1 MNKPILVIMAAGM
14 GSRYGGLKQID
25 PIDDEGHIIIDFS
38 LYDAYR
44 AGFRRAV
51 FIIKPEM
58 ERDFRE
64 VIGNRMEKIMEIS
77 YAFQCLDSLPDGYAV
92 PKGRVKP
99 WGTGH
104 AILSCDGLI
113 DAPFAVIN
121 SDDYYGREAFKL
133 IYDFL
138 SNVNNNEKYQYSMVG
153 YKLGNTLTDF
163 GSVARGVCEVN
174 EDNMLLSVTEHTRIE
189 KHGDK
194 AEFTEDGGESWT
206 ELPMEQTVSMNLW
219 GFTPNMI
226 AELKNRFPEFL
237 EIGLKINPLKCE
249 YFLPS
254 VVSELINKD
263 KAEVKVLRSADK
275 WYGVTY
281 KEDKETVVA
290 AIATMKAKGDYPEKL
305 WE

>member
-77 YAFQCLDSLPDGYAV
+77 YAFQRLDALPDGYAV
-92 PKGRVKP
+92 PEGRVKP

-133 IYDFL
+133 IYGFL
-138 SNVNNNEKYQYSMVG
+138 SKVKDNKKYQYSMVG

-206 ELPMEQTVSMNLW
+206 EPPMEKTVSMNLW

-254 VVSELINKD
+254 VVSELINED

-281 KEDKETVVA
+281 KEDKETVVN
-290 AIATMKAKGDYPEKL
+290 AIASMKARGDYPEKL

>member
-1 MNKPILVIMAAGM
+1 MKEPILVIMAAGM

-58 ERDFRE
+58 EKEFRE
-64 VIGNRMEKIMEIS
+64 VIGNRMEEIMDIS
-77 YAFQCLDSLPDGYAV
+77 YAFQRLDALPDGYAV
-92 PKGRVKP
+92 PEGRVKP

-138 SNVNNNEKYQYSMVG
+138 SNVNDNEKYQYSMVG

-163 GSVARGVCEVN
+163 GSVARGICEVN

-189 KHGDK
+189 KHGGR

-219 GFTPNMI
+219 GFTPKMI
-226 AELKNRFPEFL
+226 EELKIRFPEFL
-237 EIGLKINPLKCE
+237 ESSLKTNPLKCE

-254 VVSELINKD
+254 VVSELINED

-281 KEDKETVVA
+281 KEDKKTVVN
-290 AIATMKAKGDYPEKL
+290 AIASMKARGDYPEKL

>member
-1 MNKPILVIMAAGM
+1 MNKPILVVMAAGM

-77 YAFQCLDSLPDGYAV
+77 YAFQRLDALPYGYAV
-92 PKGRVKP
+92 PEGRVKP

-121 SDDYYGREAFKL
+121 SDDYYGREVFKL
-133 IYDFL
+133 IYGFL
-138 SNVNNNEKYQYSMVG
+138 STVKDNEKYHYSMVG
-153 YKLGNTLTDF
+153 YKLGNTLTDL

-174 EDNMLLSVTEHTRIE
+174 ADNMLLSVTEHTRIE

-206 ELPMEQTVSMNLW
+206 ELPMVQTVSMNLW

-226 AELKNRFPEFL
+226 AELKNRFPKFL
-237 EIGLKINPLKCE
+237 ESGLKTNPLKCE

-254 VVSELINKD
+254 VVSELINED

-275 WYGVTY
+275 LYGVTY

-290 AIATMKAKGDYPEKL
+290 AIASMKTRGDYPEKL

>member
-1 MNKPILVIMAAGM
+1 M
-14 GSRYGGLKQID
+14 D
-25 PIDDEGHIIIDFS
+25 
-38 LYDAYR
+38 
-44 AGFRRAV
+44 
-51 FIIKPEM
+51 
-58 ERDFRE
+58 
-64 VIGNRMEKIMEIS
+64 IS
-77 YAFQCLDSLPDGYAV
+77 YAFQRLDALPDGYAV
-92 PKGRVKP
+92 PEGRVKP

-138 SNVNNNEKYQYSMVG
+138 STVKDNEKYQYSMVG

-189 KHGDK
+189 KHSDK

-219 GFTPNMI
+219 GFTPKMI
-226 AELKNRFPEFL
+226 EELKRRFPEFL
-237 EIGLKINPLKCE
+237 ESGLKTNPLKCE

-254 VVSELINKD
+254 VVSELINED

-281 KEDKETVVA
+281 KEDKETVVN
-290 AIATMKAKGDYPEKL
+290 AIASMKARGDYPEKL

>member
-1 MNKPILVIMAAGM
+1 M

-64 VIGNRMEKIMEIS
+64 VIGNRMKKIMEIS
-77 YAFQCLDSLPDGYAV
+77 YAFQRLDALPDGYAV
-92 PKGRVKP
+92 PEGRVKP

-133 IYDFL
+133 IYGFL
-138 SNVNNNEKYQYSMVG
+138 SKVKDNKKYQYSMVG

-206 ELPMEQTVSMNLW
+206 ELPMEKTVSMNLW

-254 VVSELINKD
+254 VVSELINED

-281 KEDKETVVA
+281 KEDKETVVN
-290 AIATMKAKGDYPEKL
+290 AIASMKARGDYPEKL

>member
-1 MNKPILVIMAAGM
+1 MAAGM

-77 YAFQCLDSLPDGYAV
+77 YAFQRLDALPDGYAV
-92 PKGRVKP
+92 PEGRVKP

-133 IYDFL
+133 IY
-138 SNVNNNEKYQYSMVG
+138 
-153 YKLGNTLTDF
+153 
-163 GSVARGVCEVN
+163 
-174 EDNMLLSVTEHTRIE
+174 
-189 KHGDK
+189 
-194 AEFTEDGGESWT
+194 
-206 ELPMEQTVSMNLW
+206 
-219 GFTPNMI
+219 GF
-226 AELKNRFPEFL
+226 
-237 EIGLKINPLKCE
+237 
-249 YFLPS
+249 
-254 VVSELINKD
+254 
-263 KAEVKVLRSADK
+263 
-275 WYGVTY
+275 
-281 KEDKETVVA
+281 
-290 AIATMKAKGDYPEKL
+290 
-305 WE
+305 

>member
-25 PIDDEGHIIIDFS
+25 PIDSEGHIIIDFS

-58 ERDFRE
+58 EAEFRE
-64 VIGNRMEKIMEIS
+64 VIGNRMEKIMEVS
-77 YAFQCLDSLPDGYAV
+77 YAFQRLDALPEGYSV
-92 PKGRVKP
+92 PEGRVKP

-104 AILSCDGLI
+104 AVLSCGGLI

-121 SDDYYGREAFKL
+121 SDDYYGREAFQR
-133 IYDFL
+133 IFDFL
-138 SNVNNNEKYQYSMVG
+138 SAARDTEKYQYAMVG
-153 YKLGNTLTDF
+153 YQLGNTLTDF
-163 GSVARGVCEVN
+163 GSVARGVCEVS
-174 EDNMLLSVTEHTRIE
+174 EDNRLLSVTEHTRIE
-189 KHGDK
+189 KHGEK
-194 AEFTEDGGESWT
+194 AEFTEDGGASWT
-206 ELPMEQTVSMNLW
+206 ELPLEQTVSMNLW
-219 GFTPNMI
+219 GFTPAMI
-226 AELKNRFPEFL
+226 DELKNRFPKFL
-237 EIGLKINPLKCE
+237 DGGFKTNPLKCE

-254 VVSELINKD
+254 VVSALIDED
-263 KAEVKVLRSADK
+263 KAEVRVLRSADK

-281 KEDKETVVA
+281 KEDKKTVVE
-290 AIATMKAKGDYPEKL
+290 AIAAMKARGDYPEKL

>member
-1 MNKPILVIMAAGM
+1 
-14 GSRYGGLKQID
+14 
-25 PIDDEGHIIIDFS
+25 
-38 LYDAYR
+38 
-44 AGFRRAV
+44 
-51 FIIKPEM
+51 
-58 ERDFRE
+58 
-64 VIGNRMEKIMEIS
+64 MEIS
-77 YAFQCLDSLPDGYAV
+77 YAFQCLDSLPDGYEV
-92 PKGRVKP
+92 PEGRIKP

-104 AILSCDGLI
+104 AVLSCDGLI

-133 IYDFL
+133 IYGFL
-138 SNVNNNEKYQYSMVG
+138 STVKDTEKYQYSMVG

-226 AELKNRFPEFL
+226 EELKIRFPEFL
-237 EIGLKINPLKCE
+237 ESGLKINPLKCE

-254 VVSELINKD
+254 VVSELINEN

-290 AIATMKAKGDYPEKL
+290 AIAAMKARGDYPEKL

>member
-58 ERDFRE
+58 EEDFRE
-64 VIGNRMEKIMEIS
+64 VIGNRMEKIMDIS
-77 YAFQCLDSLPDGYAV
+77 YAFQRLDALPDGYAV
-92 PKGRVKP
+92 PEGRVKP

-104 AILSCDGLI
+104 AILSCNGLI

-138 SNVNNNEKYQYSMVG
+138 SNVNDNEKYQYSMVG

-189 KHGDK
+189 KRGDK

-206 ELPMEQTVSMNLW
+206 ELPMEKTVSMNLW

-254 VVSELINKD
+254 VVSELINED

-281 KEDKETVVA
+281 KEDKETVVD
-290 AIATMKAKGDYPEKL
+290 AIASMKARGDYPEKL

>member
-1 MNKPILVIMAAGM
+1 MKQPILVIMAAGM

-58 ERDFRE
+58 EKEFRE
-64 VIGNRMEKIMEIS
+64 VIGNRMEEIMDIS
-77 YAFQCLDSLPDGYAV
+77 YAFQRLDALPDGYAV
-92 PKGRVKP
+92 PEGRVKP

-138 SNVNNNEKYQYSMVG
+138 STVKDNEKYQYSMVG

-163 GSVARGVCEVN
+163 GSVARGICEVN

-189 KHGDK
+189 KHGDR

-219 GFTPNMI
+219 GFTPKMI
-226 AELKNRFPEFL
+226 EELKIRFPEFL
-237 EIGLKINPLKCE
+237 ESGLKTNPLKCE

-254 VVSELINKD
+254 VVSELINED

-281 KEDKETVVA
+281 KEDKETVVN
-290 AIATMKAKGDYPEKL
+290 AIASMKARGDYPEKL

>member
-1 MNKPILVIMAAGM
+1 
-14 GSRYGGLKQID
+14 
-25 PIDDEGHIIIDFS
+25 
-38 LYDAYR
+38 
-44 AGFRRAV
+44 
-51 FIIKPEM
+51 
-58 ERDFRE
+58 
-64 VIGNRMEKIMEIS
+64 
-77 YAFQCLDSLPDGYAV
+77 
-92 PKGRVKP
+92 
-99 WGTGH
+99 
-104 AILSCDGLI
+104 
-113 DAPFAVIN
+113 
-121 SDDYYGREAFKL
+121 
-133 IYDFL
+133 
-138 SNVNNNEKYQYSMVG
+138 MVG

-206 ELPMEQTVSMNLW
+206 ELPMEKTVSMNLW

-254 VVSELINKD
+254 VVSELINED

-281 KEDKETVVA
+281 KEDKETVVN
-290 AIATMKAKGDYPEKL
+290 AIASMKARGDYPEKL

>member
-1 MNKPILVIMAAGM
+1 M

-77 YAFQCLDSLPDGYAV
+77 YAFQRLDALPDGYAV
-92 PKGRVKP
+92 PEGRVKP

-133 IYDFL
+133 IY
-138 SNVNNNEKYQYSMVG
+138 
-153 YKLGNTLTDF
+153 
-163 GSVARGVCEVN
+163 
-174 EDNMLLSVTEHTRIE
+174 
-189 KHGDK
+189 
-194 AEFTEDGGESWT
+194 
-206 ELPMEQTVSMNLW
+206 
-219 GFTPNMI
+219 GF
-226 AELKNRFPEFL
+226 
-237 EIGLKINPLKCE
+237 
-249 YFLPS
+249 
-254 VVSELINKD
+254 
-263 KAEVKVLRSADK
+263 
-275 WYGVTY
+275 
-281 KEDKETVVA
+281 
-290 AIATMKAKGDYPEKL
+290 
-305 WE
+305 

>member
-1 MNKPILVIMAAGM
+1 MKEPILVIMAAGM

-25 PIDDEGHIIIDFS
+25 PIDKEGHIIIDFS

-58 ERDFRE
+58 ENEFRE
-64 VIGNRMEKIMEIS
+64 VIGNRMEEIMDIS
-77 YAFQCLDSLPDGYAV
+77 YAFQRLDALPDGYAV
-92 PKGRVKP
+92 PEGRVKP

-104 AILSCDGLI
+104 AILSCDGLM

-138 SNVNNNEKYQYSMVG
+138 SNVNDNEKYQYSMVG

-206 ELPMEQTVSMNLW
+206 ELPMEKTVSMNLW
-219 GFTPNMI
+219 GFTPKI
-226 AELKNRFPEFL
+226 IEELKIRFSEFL
-237 EIGLKINPLKCE
+237 ESGLKTNPLKCE

-254 VVSELINKD
+254 VVSELINED

-281 KEDKETVVA
+281 KEDKETVVN
-290 AIATMKAKGDYPEKL
+290 AIASMKARGDYPEKL

>member
-77 YAFQCLDSLPDGYAV
+77 YAFQRLDALPDGYAV
-92 PKGRVKP
+92 PEGRVKP

-133 IYDFL
+133 IYGFL
-138 SNVNNNEKYQYSMVG
+138 SKVKDNKKYQYSMVG

-206 ELPMEQTVSMNLW
+206 ELPMEKTVSMNLW

-254 VVSELINKD
+254 VVSELINED

-281 KEDKETVVA
+281 KEDKETVVN
-290 AIATMKAKGDYPEKL
+290 AIASMKARGDYPEKL

>member
-1 MNKPILVIMAAGM
+1 MKEPILVIMAAGM

-25 PIDDEGHIIIDFS
+25 PIDNEGHIIIDFS

-58 ERDFRE
+58 EEDFRE

-77 YAFQCLDSLPDGYAV
+77 YTFQCLDSLPDGYEV
-92 PKGRVKP
+92 PEGRVKP

-104 AILSCDGLI
+104 AILSCNGLI

-133 IYDFL
+133 IYGFL
-138 SNVNNNEKYQYSMVG
+138 RTVKDTEKYQYSMVG

-226 AELKNRFPEFL
+226 EELKIRFPEFL
-237 EIGLKINPLKCE
+237 ESGLKKNPLKCE

-254 VVSELINKD
+254 VVSELINEG
-263 KAEVKVLRSADK
+263 KADVKVLRSADK

-281 KEDKETVVA
+281 KEDKKTVVA
-290 AIATMKAKGDYPEKL
+290 AIAAMKARGDYPEKL

>member
-1 MNKPILVIMAAGM
+1 MNEPILVIMAAGM

-25 PIDDEGHIIIDFS
+25 PIDKEGHIIIDFS

-77 YAFQCLDSLPDGYAV
+77 YAFQRLDALPDGYAV
-92 PKGRVKP
+92 PEGRVKP

-121 SDDYYGREAFKL
+121 SDDYYGREAFQK
-133 IYDFL
+133 IFDFL
-138 SNVNNNEKYQYSMVG
+138 SAARDTEKYQYAMVG

-206 ELPMEQTVSMNLW
+206 ELPMEKTVSMNLW
-219 GFTPNMI
+219 GFTPKMI
-226 AELKNRFPEFL
+226 EELKIRFPEFL
-237 EIGLKINPLKCE
+237 ESGLKTNPLKCE

-254 VVSELINKD
+254 VVSELINED

-290 AIATMKAKGDYPEKL
+290 AIASMKTRGDYPEKL

>member
-58 ERDFRE
+58 EEDFRE

-77 YAFQCLDSLPDGYAV
+77 YAFQRLDALPDGYAV
-92 PKGRVKP
+92 PEGRVKP

-104 AILSCDGLI
+104 AILSCNGLI

-138 SNVNNNEKYQYSMVG
+138 SNVNDNEKYQYSMVG

-189 KHGDK
+189 KRGDK

-206 ELPMEQTVSMNLW
+206 ELPMEKTVSMNLW

-254 VVSELINKD
+254 VVSELINED

-281 KEDKETVVA
+281 KEDKETVVD
-290 AIATMKAKGDYPEKL
+290 AIASMKARGDYPEKL

>member
-1 MNKPILVIMAAGM
+1 MNEPILVIMAAGM

-25 PIDDEGHIIIDFS
+25 PIDNEGHIIIDFS

-44 AGFRRAV
+44 AGFSRAV

-58 ERDFRE
+58 EQDFRE
-64 VIGNRMEKIMEIS
+64 VIGNRIEKIMEIS
-77 YAFQCLDSLPDGYAV
+77 YAFQRLDALPEGYAFPDG
-92 PKGRVKP
+92 RIKP

-104 AILSCDGLI
+104 AVLSCDGLI

-121 SDDYYGREAFKL
+121 SDDYYGKEAFKL

-138 SNVNNNEKYQYSMVG
+138 STVKDNEKYQYSMVG

-174 EDNMLLSVTEHTRIE
+174 RDNMLLSVTEHTRIE

-219 GFTPNMI
+219 GFTPKMI
-226 AELKNRFPEFL
+226 EELKIRFPEFL
-237 EIGLKINPLKCE
+237 ESGLKTNPIKCE

-254 VVSELINKD
+254 VVSKLINKD

-290 AIATMKAKGDYPEKL
+290 AIAAMKAKGDYPEKL

>member
-1 MNKPILVIMAAGM
+1 MKEPILVIMAAGM

-58 ERDFRE
+58 EKDFRE

-77 YAFQCLDSLPDGYAV
+77 YAFQRLDALPDGYAV
-92 PKGRVKP
+92 PEGRVKP

-104 AILSCDGLI
+104 AVLSCDGFI

-133 IYDFL
+133 IYGFL
-138 SNVNNNEKYQYSMVG
+138 STVKDNEKYHYSMVG

-163 GSVARGVCEVN
+163 GSVARGICEVN
-174 EDNMLLSVTEHTRIE
+174 EDNMLLSVNEHTRIE

-219 GFTPNMI
+219 GFTPKMI
-226 AELKNRFPEFL
+226 EELKIRFPEFL
-237 EIGLKINPLKCE
+237 ESGLKTNPLKCE

-254 VVSELINKD
+254 VVSDLINED
-263 KAEVKVLRSADK
+263 KAAVKVLRSADK

-290 AIATMKAKGDYPEKL
+290 AIASMKARGDYPEKL

>member
-1 MNKPILVIMAAGM
+1 MNEPILVIMAAGM

-25 PIDDEGHIIIDFS
+25 PIDNEGHIIIDFS

-58 ERDFRE
+58 EKDFRE
-64 VIGNRMEKIMEIS
+64 VIGNRMEKIMEVS
-77 YAFQCLDSLPDGYAV
+77 YAFQRLEALPEGYNL
-92 PKGRVKP
+92 PEERVKP

-104 AILSCDGLI
+104 AVLSCDGLI

-133 IYDFL
+133 IYGFL
-138 SNVNNNEKYQYSMVG
+138 SKVKDNEKYQYSMVG

-206 ELPMEQTVSMNLW
+206 QLPMEQTVSMNLW
-219 GFTPNMI
+219 GFTPKMI
-226 AELKNRFPEFL
+226 EELKIRFPEFL
-237 EIGLKINPLKCE
+237 ESELKKNPFKCE

-254 VVSELINKD
+254 VVSDLINED

-290 AIATMKAKGDYPEKL
+290 AIAAMKARRDYPEKL

>member
-1 MNKPILVIMAAGM
+1 MNEPILVIMAAGM

-38 LYDAYR
+38 LYDAFR
-44 AGFRRAV
+44 AGFRRVV

-58 ERDFRE
+58 EKEFRE
-64 VIGNRMEKIMEIS
+64 VIGNRMEEIMDIS
-77 YAFQCLDSLPDGYAV
+77 YAFQRLDALPDGYAV
-92 PKGRVKP
+92 PEGRVKP

-138 SNVNNNEKYQYSMVG
+138 SNVNDNEKYQYSMVG

-163 GSVARGVCEVN
+163 GSVARGICEVN

-189 KHGDK
+189 KHGDR

-219 GFTPNMI
+219 GFTPKMI
-226 AELKNRFPEFL
+226 EELKIRFPEFL
-237 EIGLKINPLKCE
+237 ESGLKTNPLKCE

-254 VVSELINKD
+254 VVSELINED

-281 KEDKETVVA
+281 KEDKETVVN
-290 AIATMKAKGDYPEKL
+290 AIASMKARRDYPEKL